1 MSKKVNKTPAKKRST
16 RTRTRVGAGAANA
29 RDYRH
34 ADREAL
40 LRPESGAQGMFPSGK
55 IKSEKTY
62 RYDSSLAPELAYD
75 EDITR
80 GKAERALAEILDAD
94 SLEQAKSAA
103 TTLKKLSRASL
114 NWAGKAE
121 RESFDVPTLPLFIHE
136 RLSTDAVLKT
146 LKRNFRTRGETLDL
160 FGESDKTVGEKIRG
174 AYEHKNGWQN
184 RLILGDSLQVMNSL
198 LEYESLGR
206 QVQMVYMDPPYGI
219 KFGGNF
225 QPFVRKRD
233 VKDGSDEHMMREPE
247 TVKAYRDTWEYGVH
261 SWLTYMRD
269 RLLLARKLLTDSGS
283 CFVQISDE
291 NVHLVRNVMD
301 EVFGRENFVSLIWFA
316 KTTGQTTNLLTTS
329 GDYLVWY
336 AKDRAQAK
344 YRQLFYVR
352 PPDVAHF
359 NNVELT
365 DGSRRKMTAEEKE
378 NSDLL
383 PNDARIFRLSAM
395 TSASGGAS
403 TQFPFEFDGRSFD
416 PKLPRGWSTN
426 REGMER
432 LAKAQRIIATRTAL
446 NFVRYQSDFPY
457 IPFAHNWEDTSS
469 GDIQGKLYVVETS
482 AKVIQRC
489 MLMTTDAGDLVL
501 DPTCGSGT
509 TAVVAEQWGRR
520 WITTDVSRV
529 PLSLARQRLLTA
541 SYPYYKLKG
550 ESPSAGFVYE
560 RKQNKKGEEVGG
572 IVPHITLKSI
582 ANNEPP
588 AEEVLVDKPQEES
601 GTMRITGPFCV
612 EAVMPTPL
620 SPGGE
625 GDAQDKAQDNLQ
637 GKADDVEYIARMVK
651 ILQQSP
657 VLRWPGNKQVRLKNT
672 RRTATSLGVHA
683 EATLI
688 EDGAQEEKLI
698 GIAFGPQYG
707 AISEHAVIEAVKVA
721 KARNHSLLLFIG
733 FAIEPDARDTIKQSQ
748 QDFELPAIA
757 LHATPDLFMGDL
769 LKNSRDSQLFA
780 AVGDPDIDLT
790 KTDKK
795 SDGHDLWQVKLNG
808 LDSFDPVTMEPLSLK
823 GDDVPCWMLDTD
835 YDDQCFRAGQVF
847 FPRTHEWDKIRNA
860 LRGEYDDA
868 VWERLSSDTSEPFI
882 AGKKIAVKVIDDRGN
897 ELMAIMRVEG

>member
-1 MSKKVNKTPAKKRST
+1 MSKKVNKTPAKKRSI
-16 RTRTRVGAGAANA
+16 RTRAGTANA

-80 GKAERALAEILDAD
+80 GEAERALAEILDAD

-233 VKDGSDEHMMREPE
+233 VKDGDDSSLVREPE
-247 TVKAYRDTWEYGVH
+247 MVKAYRDIWTLGIH

-269 RLLLARKLLTDSGS
+269 RLLVARKLLTDSGS

-291 NVHLVRNVMD
+291 NVHLVRCVMD
-301 EVFGRENFVSLIWFA
+301 EVFGRENFVNQITY
-316 KTTGQTTNLLTTS
+316 KTSS
-329 GDYLVWY
+329 GSPSKTIRKVNDFILWY
-336 AKDRAQAK
+336 AKDKNLMKFNRLYKEQELGTSMFNQIEDEK
-344 YRQLFYVR
+344 GNRR
-352 PPDVAHF
+352 P
-359 NNVELT
+359 
-365 DGSRRKMTAEEKE
+365 MTSEEKSAPE
-378 NSDLL
+378 RIEKNLKPFRTLPLHSKSGSDRAPREFAGKMWNIPQSRSWTYSLDGFNRL
-383 PNDARIFRLSAM
+383 IEEKRITARKTVIESIYYF
-395 TSASGGAS
+395 
-403 TQFPFEFDGRSFD
+403 
-416 PKLPRGWSTN
+416 
-426 REGMER
+426 
-432 LAKAQRIIATRTAL
+432 
-446 NFVRYQSDFPY
+446 SDFP
-457 IPFAHNWEDTSS
+457 FAELNTVWTDT
-469 GDIQGKLYVVETS
+469 GPELAKMYVVQTNVKPLE
-482 AKVIQRC
+482 RC
-489 MLMTTDAGDLVL
+489 MLMVTDAGDLVF